1 MKHFVEVCAWL
12 RKYDCLP
19 NTKRHRRAEV
29 RYWLDVSVS
38 HLYDEVKSGKY
49 GMSNS

>member
-1 MKHFVEVCAWL
+1 MNHFLQVCGWL

-19 NTKRHRRAEV
+19 NTKAARRAQV
-29 RYWLDVSVS
+29 RYWLDVTVS
-38 HLYDEVKSGKY
+38 HLLDDVKR